1 MISDRERAQIEKT
14 VAKYYD
20 YRKVSAD
27 GNSITFIIEDLNSYL
42 EDDFNHLVDEL
53 ATIDFVCF
61 TSSSERNQITV
72 IRSIGSRNQNYLL
85 RVILLVAS
93 LGSVVYVGYSYV
105 RGYTG
110 SNSLPYVLF
119 SSLINFTLPLFLI
132 FLSRE
137 LTKFFVMAKNGMKY
151 SLPVFVPDPLGLG
164 TMGFINTPRQAFKTR
179 HSMIETGAAS
189 LIAGFASS
197 IVVIFIGNFNSIINP
212 PTSPNINSP
221 VELLS
226 SPLIFQLLFNRV
238 MPSHGILDPIAFAGW
253 IGIVVNSFNA
263 FPAGYLDGGL
273 IATALFG
280 NRSVYLS
287 YASIIAI
294 IGLGIIYPPWVLLA
308 VFVVLLGMKGPEPLN
323 NVSKVLAPGKAL
335 AVIAFA
341 ILILGMVPFPYH
353 IVNSDFT
360 VQIEN
365 PDAVIVNGTHE
376 NVTLMVHLVNS
387 GQSSIV
393 PAFSISPATSLKVQG
408 PSKTIA
414 KGENATYML
423 TIPFYNVNKTGMYDY
438 SITTYSGEISKT
450 YPVKIMLIDLSGILS
465 VNNENPFSTTIFE
478 NQTYNFTEY
487 NTGLSTLHLNVISFS
502 DPGIKYSLTGSNLT
516 IPLGQSQEAAFP
528 LSVKAGKSMV
538 LSITPTL
545 GNGTIT
551 VVTYDANY
559 SAAIAH
565 IIVKNGSS
573 AGSKLAQNLQAP
585 PERLINN
592 RAFTGVS

>member
-14 VAKYYD
+14 VSKYYD
-20 YRKVSAD
+20 YAKASGD
-27 GNSITFIIEDLNSYL
+27 GNSVTFVVEGL
-42 EDDFNHLVDEL
+42 ETYVEENFNKLVDDL
-53 ATIDFVCF
+53 VSIGFVCF

-72 IRSIGSRNQNYLL
+72 IRSIGTKKQNYLL
-85 RVILLVAS
+85 RVILLLAS
-93 LGSVVYVGYSYV
+93 LGSVVYVGYTYV

-110 SNSLPYVLF
+110 SGSFPYILGT
-119 SSLINFTLPLFLI
+119 SLIDFTLPLFLI

-164 TMGFINTPRQAFKTR
+164 TMGFINTPRQPFKSR
-179 HSMIETGAAS
+179 QAMIETGAAS

-197 IVVIFIGNFNSIINP
+197 IVLIFIGNFNAIINP
-212 PTSPNINSP
+212 PTGPTINSP
-221 VELLS
+221 IELLS

-238 MPSHGILDPIAFAGW
+238 MPSLGILDPIAFAGW

-287 YASIIAI
+287 YASIVAI

-308 VFVVLLGMKGPEPLN
+308 IFVVLLGMKGPEPLN
-323 NVSKVLAPGKAL
+323 NVSRIFTPAKIL
-335 AVIAFA
+335 AVVAFA

-365 PDAVIVNGTHE
+365 PDAVVVNGTHE
-376 NVTLMVHLVNS
+376 NVTLVVHIMNN

-393 PAFSISPATSLKVQG
+393 PAFSISPGTQLKQQG
-408 PSKTIA
+408 PSKTIDQ
-414 KGENATYML
+414 GGNATYLL
-423 TIPFYNVNKTGMYDY
+423 TIPFYNVNKTGIYDY
-438 SITTYSGEISKT
+438 TITTYSGEISKT
-450 YPVKIMLIDLSGILS
+450 YPVKVILVDLSSVLS
-465 VNNENPFSTTIFE
+465 INNRNPFSTSIPD
-478 NQTYNFTEY
+478 NKSYNFTEF
-487 NTGLSTLHLNVISFS
+487 NTGISTLHLNVLSFS
-502 DPGIKYSLTGSNLT
+502 EPDTRYDLTGSNLT
-516 IPLGQSQEAAFP
+516 IPLGESQQAAFP
-528 LSVKAGKSMV
+528 LSVKAGNSMV
-538 LSITPTL
+538 LSVKPVS

-551 VVTYDANY
+551 VVTYDSNY
-559 SAAIAH
+559 SAAIAYIH
-565 IIVKNGSS
+565 VTGPSS
-573 AGSKLAQNLQAP
+573 SGSKLVQGTSAS
-585 PERLINN
+585 ERLINDSSLN
-592 RAFTGVS
+592 RIS